1 MNSLLP
7 VQNHHNKNPWNE
19 KSEPH
24 DYGSLFY
31 KKPKIKLPE
40 PHSQRD
46 DRERDRIQ
54 QRLQLVQTKCHPYR
68 DLRSCL
74 GENVY
79 HAGELEFRLH

>member
-1 MNSLLP
+1 MYKTSL
-7 VQNHHNKNPWNE
+7 NE

-46 DRERDRIQ
+46 DRERDRTQ
-54 QRLQLVQTKCHPYR
+54 LRLQLVQTKCHPYR

-74 GENVY
+74 GENVFR
-79 HAGELEFRLH
+79 AGELKFRLH

>member
-1 MNSLLP
+1 LLLFKT
-7 VQNHHNKNPWNE
+7 VLNE

-40 PHSQRD
+40 PHSLHGV
-46 DRERDRIQ
+46 RERDRIQ

-68 DLRSCL
+68 DQRSCL
-74 GENVY
+74 GENVFR
-79 HAGELEFRLH
+79 AGELEFRLH

>member
-1 MNSLLP
+1 MVL
-7 VQNHHNKNPWNE
+7 NE

-40 PHSQRD
+40 PHSLRD

-54 QRLQLVQTKCHPYR
+54 QRLQLVQTECHPYR

-74 GENVY
+74 GENVFR
-79 HAGELEFRLH
+79 ADELKSRQH